1 VLKPLYEFFG
11 ERILAKIALELK
23 KALAEKAQTGSSGQ
37 ATARVLAKGKGWE
50 VADVLCTSGPQDRKF
65 EEQHS
70 QVSIAIVASGTFQ
83 YRTSLKTRASQQ
95 ELMVPGSLLLGNAG
109 HCFECGHEH
118 GEGDRCISFH
128 YTSEYFEE
136 LAAGIRLSSRALE
149 FTVPR
154 LPPNRGTSALVA
166 RASTGLCQ
174 PDLVD
179 WEALSVEVAGA
190 SLELAN
196 GLTSESRRV
205 SAQTEARISKVLR
218 AMEDRLSEPLSL
230 EDLAA
235 ETGLSRY
242 HFLRVFRS
250 LTGLTPHQY
259 LIRFRLREAAVRVTT
274 EEARVIDVAMDS
286 GFEDISNFNRNF
298 RDEFG
303 CSPRAYYRRGRMN
316 STVSDSIGLFQVT
329 VGYEL

>member
-1 VLKPLYEFFG
+1 
-11 ERILAKIALELK
+11 
-23 KALAEKAQTGSSGQ
+23 
-37 ATARVLAKGKGWE
+37 
-50 VADVLCTSGPQDRKF
+50 
-65 EEQHS
+65 
-70 QVSIAIVASGTFQ
+70 
-83 YRTSLKTRASQQ
+83 
-95 ELMVPGSLLLGNAG
+95 MVPGSLLLGNAG

-166 RASTGLCQ
+166 RATVGLCQ

-179 WEALSVEVAGA
+179 WEALSIEIAGA
-190 SLELAN
+190 SFELAN
-196 GLTSESRRV
+196 DLPLELRKIP
-205 SAQTEARISKVLR
+205 AQAEARISKVLR
-218 AMEDRLSEPLSL
+218 SMEERLSEPLSL
-230 EDLAA
+230 DDLAA
-235 ETGLSRY
+235 ETRISRY
-242 HFLRVFRS
+242 HFLRVFRR

-259 LIRFRLREAAVRVTT
+259 LLRLRLREAAVRVTT
-274 EEARVIDVAMDS
+274 EEARVIAIAIDS

-303 CSPRAYYRRGRMN
+303 CSPRAYNRR
-316 STVSDSIGLFQVT
+316 IGIGSVIGT
-329 VGYEL
+329 

>member
-1 VLKPLYEFFG
+1 MLKPLYEFFG

-23 KALAEKAQTGSSGQ
+23 NALAEKARTGGSGQ

-83 YRTSLKTRASQQ
+83 YRTSLKTRASQH
-95 ELMVPGSLLLGNAG
+95 ELMAPGSFLLGNAG

-128 YTSEYFEE
+128 YTPEYFEE
-136 LAAGIRLSSRALE
+136 LTEGMGVGSRAPE

-154 LPPNRGTSALVA
+154 LPPNRNTSTLVA
-166 RASTGLCQ
+166 KAATGLCQ
-174 PDLVD
+174 PDIID

-196 GLTSESRRV
+196 GLSSQAREIP
-205 SAQTEARISKVLR
+205 AQAEARISRILR
-218 AMEDRLSEPLSL
+218 VMEDRLNEPLSL
-230 EDLAA
+230 EELAA
-235 ETGLSRY
+235 EAGLSRY
-242 HFLRVFRS
+242 HFLRVFRG

-259 LIRFRLREAAVRVTT
+259 LLRLRLREAAVRVIT
-274 EEARVIDVAMDS
+274 EEGPIISAAMDS
-286 GFEDISNFNRNF
+286 GFDDVSNFNRNF

-303 CSPRAYYRRGRMN
+303 CSPRAYYRRCRFGP
-316 STVSDSIGLFQVT
+316 Q
-329 VGYEL
+329 